1 MEDFIDPKWSFCI
14 KKDFNNSIA
23 KSAEKI
29 IKKAESHV
37 TWYGNQWVSTF
48 LPTGVCILLKPGDGY
63 DWHFDNLDY
72 TDGII
77 SVPRPNRYWTE
88 VIYLNKGTPLEI
100 GTWNPMEKR
109 VYETEFSAPI
119 PKEIIARIYPV
130 PGKSVIFPCFMVHRI
145 VPPVTNRRST
155 ITTFVDRTEYKNLS
169 NKDLTLGF
177 KKYFAQDSEIMYNIK
192 NIKGKN

>member
-77 SVPRPNRYWTE
+77 SVPRPKIDFPIEN
-88 VIYLNKGTPLEI
+88 
-100 GTWNPMEKR
+100 
-109 VYETEFSAPI
+109 APAI
-119 PKEIIARIYPV
+119 SECQAP
-130 PGKSVIFPCFMVHRI
+130 S
-145 VPPVTNRRST
+145 PP
-155 ITTFVDRTEYKNLS
+155 
-169 NKDLTLGF
+169 
-177 KKYFAQDSEIMYNIK
+177 
-192 NIKGKN
+192 